1 MNKSKVYKLDGKLF
15 RYNFDR
21 STVEYVAK
29 AGEDEMKDEAEWMQK
44 YGEPLFGIDHDGYMV
59 IDSIGLS
66 RENWQNREAR
76 NGYLESWSIDLDE
89 ETSRLAA
96 DFVKY
101 ELPYLVQ
108 GR

>member
-1 MNKSKVYKLDGKLF
+1 MKSNVYKLGGKMF

-29 AGEDEMKDEAEWMQK
+29 AGKDEAEWTQK
-44 YGEPLFGIDHDGYMV
+44 YGEPLFGIDRDGYMV

-66 RENWQNREAR
+66 RENWENREAR
-76 NGYLESWSIDLDE
+76 DGYLSAWAADLEAES
-89 ETSRLAA
+89 SRLAA

-101 ELPYLVQ
+101 ELPYLV
-108 GR
+108 

>member
-1 MNKSKVYKLDGKLF
+1 MKSNVYKLGGKMF

-29 AGEDEMKDEAEWMQK
+29 AGKDELKDEAEWMQK
-44 YGEPLFGIDHDGYMV
+44 YGEPLFGIDRDGYMV

-66 RENWQNREAR
+66 RENWENREAR
-76 NGYLESWSIDLDE
+76 DGYLSAWAADLEAES
-89 ETSRLAA
+89 SRLAA

-101 ELPYLVQ
+101 ELPYLV
-108 GR
+108 

>member
-1 MNKSKVYKLDGKLF
+1 MKSKVYKLDGKMF

-29 AGEDEMKDEAEWMQK
+29 AGKEELKDEAEWMQK
-44 YGEPLFGIDHDGYMV
+44 HGEPLFGIDHDGYM

-66 RENWQNREAR
+66 RENWENREAR
-76 NGYLESWSIDLDE
+76 DGYLHGWAQDLDTE
-89 ETSRLAA
+89 SSALAA

-101 ELPYLVQ
+101 ELPYLM
-108 GR
+108 

>member
-1 MNKSKVYKLDGKLF
+1 MKSKVYKLEGKLF

-21 STVEYVAK
+21 STVEYVVK
-29 AGEDEMKDEAEWMQK
+29 AGKDELKDEAEWMQK

-66 RENWQNREAR
+66 RENWENREACD
-76 NGYLESWSIDLDE
+76 GYLHGWVVDLE
-89 ETSRLAA
+89 AEAARLAA

-101 ELPYLVQ
+101 ELPYLV
-108 GR
+108 